1 MKVLLVDDDAFLRDM
16 YATKFIECG
25 HEVESTGEAAEALRV
40 MKDKTY
46 DVVLLDMVMP
56 GMSGLDLLKELKKSD
71 LKKQTIIII
80 LSNQSETSDRSAA
93 SELGADGYIVKA
105 ESIPSDI
112 VKQVESIY
120 GNKKPA

>member
-25 HEVESTGEAAEALRV
+25 HEVEAASDAGEALRRI
-40 MKDKTY
+40 KEKQH

-56 GMSGLDLLKELKKSD
+56 GMSGLDLLKEVKKDNLKRES
-71 LKKQTIIII
+71 TFVV
-80 LSNQSETSDRSAA
+80 LSNQSETSDRAA
-93 SELGADGYIVKA
+93 AAELGVDGYIVKA

-112 VKQVESIY
+112 VKAVESIRA
-120 GNKKPA
+120 NKKQS